1 MRKRT
6 EARSVAVNY
15 AAIKAAPL
23 VGPYA
28 ALVLWQSRIA
38 TGKWKVIGLSMLS
51 TSSNLAVHIQR
62 HIPVLAA
69 LIATIFTSIAVG
81 QTPSTSDTLT
91 MEELEVRR
99 LHQLLE
105 NHALGRDDTEP
116 SGPSEE
122 DIAQREMAQRDAE
135 RQANIPYSI
144 EKVRLNGPEGSTAMA
159 HITRRLRNPVIPESR
174 RDSPPIC
181 IIKTRLFDTLVGSEN
196 RSLKPVG
203 KNHYIATV
211 QLQAGETSL
220 SIKSQ
225 TWELQLP
232 ENAETREF
240 IITFYRPPGSSQELH
255 VFAID
260 DLLNTESLHIP
271 DWLPAEIQDK
281 LKPG

>member
-116 SGPSEE
+116 SGPSAEE
-122 DIAQREMAQRDAE
+122 IALQKMARRDAQRLAKT
-135 RQANIPYSI
+135 PYNVD
-144 EKVRLNGPEGSTAMA
+144 KVHLDGVEGSTAMA
-159 HITRRLRNPVIPESR
+159 HITQRLSNPVIPESR
-174 RDSPPIC
+174 RGSSPIC
-181 IIKTRLFDTLVGSEN
+181 IIKTRLFETLVGSEN
-196 RSLKPVG
+196 RSLQPVG
-203 KNHYIATV
+203 KNHYVATV
-211 QLQAGETSL
+211 SLQAGETTL

-225 TWELQLP
+225 SWEMQLP
-232 ENAETREF
+232 EDAETTEF
-240 IITFYRPPGSSQELH
+240 IITFYSPPGGSPELH
-255 VFAID
+255 VVVID
-260 DLLNTESLHIP
+260 DLLATEDLHVP
-271 DWLPAEIQDK
+271 DWLPQEIQAK
-281 LKPG
+281 LKQG

>member
-1 MRKRT
+1 MLLTSHHWVDRPQRG
-6 EARSVAVNY
+6 Y
-15 AAIKAAPL
+15 
-23 VGPYA
+23 
-28 ALVLWQSRIA
+28 LVLSAI
-38 TGKWKVIGLSMLS
+38 
-51 TSSNLAVHIQR
+51 
-62 HIPVLAA
+62 
-69 LIATIFTSIAVG
+69 IAVTLCANVYG
-81 QTPSTSDTLT
+81 QSPGKDDALTL
-91 MEELEVRR
+91 EERDVRR
-99 LHQLLE
+99 LHELLKNYSSE
-105 NHALGRDDTEP
+105 LDASEQT
-116 SGPSEE
+116 GPSEE